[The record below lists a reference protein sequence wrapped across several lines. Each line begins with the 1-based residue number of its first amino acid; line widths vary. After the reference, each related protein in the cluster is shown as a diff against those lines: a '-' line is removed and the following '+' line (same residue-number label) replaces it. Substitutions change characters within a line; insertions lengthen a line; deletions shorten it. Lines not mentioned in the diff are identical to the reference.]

1 MKHRHHQSLSFR
13 LRKTKAAFLA
23 VALTLAGIVLMML
36 NGWMTNLDLDAW
48 SWLKALPFGELGGTL
63 FGAGVLGTL
72 FEYSFRRDQ
81 EEEAVERFRS
91 IIKEQAPTMRDA
103 VIEGFAIHPEDLKRV
118 ANPELLDSIAA
129 NVMALRLGD
138 AQFAREIY
146 TDIRE
151 QAIRS
156 AERWY
161 DVEVRVRLS
170 SALERSAGGTPLFDV
185 TVEWEYTT
193 VPSGIVRRFA
203 CVSDRDEYND
213 LLLDIPATSPWL
225 MVPRPGMDASK
236 REFYELLEL
245 TVDGQ
250 PQTIRRSAR
259 KSGQIYTVYIGEAVR
274 PKQPVRI
281 RQVFRTVTPTW
292 SHRLFFELPQ
302 PARSFSLTLDYTN
315 TTIAQMRVIDTVAS
329 ARPAQISHSPEAVA
343 GKVISV
349 DVPGWLLPKAG
360 FAFTWT
366 LDAELPRDEE
376 HREAA

>member
-1 MKHRHHQSLSFR
+1 MKHRHHQSLNFR
-13 LRKTKAAFLA
+13 LRKTKAALLA
-23 VALTLAGIVLMML
+23 VTLTFAGIVLIML
-36 NGWMTNLDLDAW
+36 NGWVANLNLGSW
-48 SWLKALPFGELGGTL
+48 TWLKALPIGEIGGTL

-72 FEYSFRRDQ
+72 YEYSFRRDQ
-81 EEEAVERFRS
+81 ERAIVELFRKVVREE
-91 IIKEQAPTMRDA
+91 APTMRDA
-103 VIEGFAIHPEDLKRV
+103 VINGFAIHPEDLERV
-118 ANPELLDSIAA
+118 ANPELLDTIAA
-129 NVMALRLGD
+129 NVMAIRLGD

-146 TDIRE
+146 AEIRE
-151 QAIRS
+151 QAIR
-156 AERWY
+156 AVERWY

-170 SALERSAGGTPLFDV
+170 SALERSAKGAPLFDV

-193 VPSGIVRRFA
+193 VPSGVVRRFA
-203 CVSDRDEYND
+203 CVADRDEYND

-259 KSGQIYTVYIGEAVR
+259 KSGQIYTVHIGAAV
-274 PKQPVRI
+274 PPQQPVRI

-292 SHRLFFELPQ
+292 GHRLFFELPQ
-302 PARSFSLTLDYTN
+302 PARNMSLSLDYTN
-315 TTIAQMRVIDTVAS
+315 TNIANLRVSDTVAS
-329 ARPAQISHSPEAVA
+329 ARPAQISRLPEGVA
-343 GKVISV
+343 GKMVAV

-366 LDAELPRDEE
+366 LDTELPRDEE